1 MESDLPFDFNSI
13 KEEEFDKFVDYI
25 VLDQPPD
32 PNNPNRA
39 ESSLPRNLKLK
50 KIGKKV
56 YWKMKK
62 KKNEKIAD
70 YFYLI
75 FIYLFVD
82 HRRKECHI
90 HSVGHA
96 IRPVDRRSVRQ
107 GARAKRKT
115 KIFLEGECRL
125 KFRKKG
131 FFFS

>member
-56 YWKMKK
+56 RNGPSRYYNTDVIMSR
-62 KKNEKIAD
+62 
-70 YFYLI
+70 
-75 FIYLFVD
+75 V
-82 HRRKECHI
+82 RR
-90 HSVGHA
+90 
-96 IRPVDRRSVRQ
+96 RP
-107 GARAKRKT
+107 A
-115 KIFLEGECRL
+115 
-125 KFRKKG
+125 
-131 FFFS
+131 

>member
-56 YWKMKK
+56 NTQRQWQMSLFLSVSKCMH
-62 KKNEKIAD
+62 
-70 YFYLI
+70 
-75 FIYLFVD
+75 FI
-82 HRRKECHI
+82 
-90 HSVGHA
+90 
-96 IRPVDRRSVRQ
+96 VR
-107 GARAKRKT
+107 
-115 KIFLEGECRL
+115 LL
-125 KFRKKG
+125 V
-131 FFFS
+131 